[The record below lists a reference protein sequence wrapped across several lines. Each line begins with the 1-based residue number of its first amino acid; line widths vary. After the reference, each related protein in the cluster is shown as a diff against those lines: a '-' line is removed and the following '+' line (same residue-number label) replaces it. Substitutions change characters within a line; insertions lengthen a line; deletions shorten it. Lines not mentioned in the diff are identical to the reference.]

1 MCEGKEHKQWAGRGY
16 GPWMGPGPWMSEP
29 WMRHGMWKGAGP
41 RICPCCGREIQPP
54 TNAEIIERLEEHKKR
69 LEERL
74 SRINEKIEEL
84 KKAEKPKKKKV
95 E

>member
-1 MCEGKEHKQWAGRGY
+1 MCEEKEHSPWAGREY
-16 GPWMGPGPWMSEP
+16 GPWMGPIPWMYGP
-29 WMRHGMWKGAGP
+29 WMRHGMWKGSGP

-54 TNAEIIERLEEHKKR
+54 TTAERIERLEAYKKR

-84 KKAEKPKKKKV
+84 KKEEKP
-95 E
+95 